1 MTSED
6 FFGRIEQQHKSK
18 LPFVVYKKPNTL
30 AIKVILQQDSELY
43 ITKNFSENG
52 FVFAPFNDKE
62 DAVLMPLENSEVLSS
77 SFIIPINEEI
87 HSNKVIESDNE
98 IPAEVYLERSRKA
111 GMTKHINLVQKGID
125 AIKTNRF
132 QKVVL
137 SRQEFVSLLD
147 NNPISIF
154 KNLLNSYS
162 SAFVYMWYHPKVGL
176 WLGATPETLLK
187 IEGSRF
193 STMALAGT
201 QQYKGTLDVEWK
213 NKEKEEQQLVTDY
226 IISSLQSSVK
236 EISISKI
243 ETIKAGNLLHLKT
256 AIFGTLNFKLLN
268 FKQLLSNLHPTPAVC
283 GFPKGPAK
291 QFILKNEDYNRE
303 YYTGFLGKIDS
314 DNSELFVNLRCMQ
327 LENNQAVL
335 YVGGGITKDSIPENE
350 WDETL
355 NKTEIIKRALPS

>member
-1 MTSED
+1 MNSED
-6 FFGRIEQQHKSK
+6 FFGSIEQQHKSK
-18 LPFVVYKKPNTL
+18 LPFVAYRKPNTL
-30 AIKVILQQDSELY
+30 AIKAMLQQDSELF

-52 FVFAPFNDKE
+52 FVFAPFDNKE
-62 DAVLMPLENSEVLSS
+62 DAVLISLENSEVLSS

-87 HSNKVIESDNE
+87 HSNKVIENDNE
-98 IPAEVYLERSRKA
+98 IPAFA

-125 AIKTNRF
+125 AIKTKQF

-137 SRQEFVSLLD
+137 SRQESVSLSG

-162 SAFVYMWYHPKVGL
+162 TAFVYLWYHPKVGL
-176 WLGATPETLLK
+176 WLGATPETLLRV
-187 IEGSRF
+187 EGNHF
-193 STMALAGT
+193 YTMALAGT
-201 QQYKGTLDVEWK
+201 KQYSGTLDVHW
-213 NKEKEEQQLVTDY
+213 NGKEKEEQQIVTDY
-226 IISSLQSSVK
+226 IVGSLQSSAK

-283 GFPKGPAK
+283 GFPKEAAK

-303 YYTGFLGKIDS
+303 YYAGFLGEIDS

-327 LENNQAVL
+327 LKNNEAIL

-350 WDETL
+350 WEETVSKSMVMKNVLL
-355 NKTEIIKRALPS
+355 NA